1 MPNKPIKFSM
11 FDWLDESGRGTAD
24 DYENRLVMLEYADQA
39 GFYCYHLAEHHGSQL
54 SQTPSPN
61 VFLSSVAQRTK
72 RLRLGALTYLLP
84 HYHPIRLLEELCM
97 LDQLSRGRL
106 EIGVSR
112 GSSPHEAARMG
123 VKREDSRGIYEEVLQ
138 ILVKG
143 FSTGVLDYEGQFF
156 HLEDLKTHLRPYQ
169 KPYPPMWYPTT
180 NPESVPI
187 LAAQGF
193 STAFSMNLHGSVEQI
208 ADQIRVY
215 HESYDAHR
223 GDPTRVN
230 GHVAEPFYALSSLI
244 HVAETDAKAL
254 EQARTGQAKWF
265 DNFTRRYF
273 ERGDDKYASAP
284 SFDDLIAGGK
294 IIVGSPA
301 EGSRAAWRL
310 HRANRGQLL
319 RGSICLRRSDAR
331 TDPHLGGSL
340 CARSDAGPGPASS
353 GPSVGES
360 VGQATPPSTDPT
372 LHRAASIF
380 MFVLR

>member
-1 MPNKPIKFSM
+1 MKELEARVANKPIKFSM

-24 DYENRLVMLEYADQA
+24 DYEDRLVMLEYADKA

-123 VKREDSRGIYEEVLQ
+123 VNREDSRGIYEEVLQ

-143 FSTGVLDYEGQFF
+143 FTTGELDYEGQFF

-223 GDPTRVN
+223 GDPGRVN

-244 HVAETDAKAL
+244 HVAATDSKAL

-294 IIVGSPA
+294 IIVGSPSKVREQLGEYLERTGANYFAGAFAFGDLTREQILTSVDLFAREVMPALA
-301 EGSRAAWRL
+301 EPAAARA
-310 HRANRGQLL
+310 
-319 RGSICLRRSDAR
+319 
-331 TDPHLGGSL
+331 
-340 CARSDAGPGPASS
+340 
-353 GPSVGES
+353 
-360 VGQATPPSTDPT
+360 
-372 LHRAASIF
+372 
-380 MFVLR
+380 